1 MNGGVRRS
9 TPVSNQWAETDAR
22 HTKWFSSSRKEKK
35 TAGVV
40 EENTEQVTKRNIIAS
55 AT

>member
-1 MNGGVRRS
+1 MPTRRS
-9 TPVSNQWAETDAR
+9 G
-22 HTKWFSSSRKEKK
+22 SRALGREKK
-35 TAGVV
+35 AAGVV